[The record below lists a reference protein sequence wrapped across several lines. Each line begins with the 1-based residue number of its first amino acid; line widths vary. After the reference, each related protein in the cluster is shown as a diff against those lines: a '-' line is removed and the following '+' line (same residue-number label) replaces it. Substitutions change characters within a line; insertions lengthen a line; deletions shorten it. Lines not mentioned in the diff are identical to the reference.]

1 MRRKFFNAKSI
12 IYIILIA
19 IFTLTSYISDQG
31 VIRQEDNLRKSDI
44 KIDNLTTQIY
54 DVNAMSNQ
62 FLSLQMF
69 LTESLV
75 EFHRNQLIWIK
86 SLILLER
93 NSKNIDKNMSNNLI
107 DYNYTIESVKS
118 RFNNHYYQIFVKS
131 LEIVDK
137 FEDIHTW
144 NQSYFID
151 YFDKEDFYIE
161 EKLNFDFR
169 DIFENNLDSFNIKDV
184 NIYYPP
190 PTTKAFNK
198 FTIINYLDIYTF
210 SHFLLRNMEDY
221 SDIIIEESNKIKKLS
236 TDYNQLLY
244 DELSVNKSISSLKN
258 YLVLVSIISQILSL
272 FFLLLFFRNLLINKI

>member
-62 FLSLQMF
+62 FLSLQKF
-69 LTESLV
+69 ISESLV

-144 NQSYFID
+144 NQNYFTD

-190 PTTKAFNK
+190 PTIKAYNE

-221 SDIIIEESNKIKKLS
+221 ADIIIEESNKIKKLS
-236 TDYNQLLY
+236 TNYSQLFY
-244 DELSVNKSISSLKN
+244 DELSVNKNISSLKN

>member
-19 IFTLTSYISDQG
+19 IFTLTSYIYDQG

-44 KIDNLTTQIY
+44 KIDSLTTQIY

-69 LTESLV
+69 FSESLV

-144 NQSYFID
+144 NQNYFTD

-190 PTTKAFNK
+190 PTTKAFNE

-236 TDYNQLLY
+236 TDYSQLLY

>member
-144 NQSYFID
+144 NQNYFID

-190 PTTKAFNK
+190 PTTKAFNE

>member
-161 EKLNFDFR
+161 EKLKFDFR

-190 PTTKAFNK
+190 PTTKAFNE

-258 YLVLVSIISQILSL
+258 YLILVSIISQILSL
-272 FFLLLFFRNLLINKI
+272 FFLLLFFKNLLINKI

>member
-144 NQSYFID
+144 NQNYFTD

-190 PTTKAFNK
+190 PTTKAFNE

-236 TDYNQLLY
+236 TDYSQLLY

>member
-69 LTESLV
+69 FSESLV

-144 NQSYFID
+144 NQNYFTD

-161 EKLNFDFR
+161 EKLKFDFR

>member
-69 LTESLV
+69 FSESLV

-137 FEDIHTW
+137 FEDIPTW

-151 YFDKEDFYIE
+151 YFDKADFYIE

>member
-44 KIDNLTTQIY
+44 KIDSLTTQIY

-190 PTTKAFNK
+190 PTTKAFNE

-210 SHFLLRNMEDY
+210 AHFLLKNMEDY
-221 SDIIIEESNKIKKLS
+221 SDIIIEESNKTKKLS
-236 TDYNQLLY
+236 TDYSQLLY

>member
-54 DVNAMSNQ
+54 DVDAMSNQ

-69 LTESLV
+69 LTESLI
-75 EFHRNQLIWIK
+75 EFHRNQLFWIK

-93 NSKNIDKNMSNNLI
+93 NSKNIDKNMSNSLI
-107 DYNYTIESVKS
+107 DYNYTIESVKN

-144 NQSYFID
+144 NQNYFTD
-151 YFDKEDFYIE
+151 YFDKENFYIE
-161 EKLNFDFR
+161 EKLNYDFR
-169 DIFENNLDSFNIKDV
+169 DIFKNNLDSFNIKDI
-184 NIYYPP
+184 NMYYPT
-190 PTTKAFNK
+190 PTTKAFNE

-210 SHFLLRNMEDY
+210 SYFLLRNMENY
-221 SDIIIEESNKIKKLS
+221 SDIIIEETNRVDKLS
-236 TDYNQLLY
+236 TDYSQLLY
-244 DELSVNKSISSLKN
+244 DELSTNKNISSLKN

>member
-69 LTESLV
+69 FSESLV

-144 NQSYFID
+144 NQNYFTD
-151 YFDKEDFYIE
+151 YFDKEDLYIE

>member
-161 EKLNFDFR
+161 EKLKFDFR

-190 PTTKAFNK
+190 PTTKAYNE

-221 SDIIIEESNKIKKLS
+221 SDIIFEESNRINKLN
-236 TDYNQLLY
+236 TDYSQLLY
-244 DELSVNKSISSLKN
+244 DELSTNKNISSLKN

>member
-54 DVNAMSNQ
+54 DVDAMSNQ

-69 LTESLV
+69 LTESLI
-75 EFHRNQLIWIK
+75 EFHRNQLFWIK

-93 NSKNIDKNMSNNLI
+93 NSKNIDKNMSNSLI
-107 DYNYTIESVKS
+107 DYNYTIESVKN

-144 NQSYFID
+144 NQNYFTD
-151 YFDKEDFYIE
+151 YFDKENLYIE
-161 EKLNFDFR
+161 EKLNYDFR
-169 DIFENNLDSFNIKDV
+169 DIFKNNLDSFNIKDI
-184 NIYYPP
+184 NMYYPP
-190 PTTKAFNK
+190 PTTKAFNE

-221 SDIIIEESNKIKKLS
+221 SDIIIEESNKINKLN
-236 TDYNQLLY
+236 TDYSQLLY
-244 DELSVNKSISSLKN
+244 DELSVNKNISSLKN

>member
-75 EFHRNQLIWIK
+75 EFHRNQLFWIK

-144 NQSYFID
+144 NQNYFID
-151 YFDKEDFYIE
+151 YFDKEDLYIE
-161 EKLNFDFR
+161 EKLNYDFR
-169 DIFENNLDSFNIKDV
+169 DIFKNNLDSFNIKDV
-184 NIYYPP
+184 NMYYPP
-190 PTTKAFNK
+190 PTTKVFNE

-221 SDIIIEESNKIKKLS
+221 SDIIIEESNKIKKLG
-236 TDYNQLLY
+236 TDYSQLLY

>member
-151 YFDKEDFYIE
+151 YFDKEDLYIE
-161 EKLNFDFR
+161 EKLNYDFR

>member
-151 YFDKEDFYIE
+151 YFDKEDLYIE
-161 EKLNFDFR
+161 EKLKFDFR

>member
-144 NQSYFID
+144 NQNYFTD

-161 EKLNFDFR
+161 EKLKFDFR

-190 PTTKAFNK
+190 PTTKAFNE

>member
-62 FLSLQMF
+62 FLSLTIF
-69 LTESLV
+69 LNESLIG
-75 EFHRNQLIWIK
+75 FHRNQLIWIK

-93 NSKNIDKNMSNNLI
+93 NSKNLDKNMSNNLI
-107 DYNYTIESVKS
+107 DYNYTIKSVKN
-118 RFNNHYYQIFVKS
+118 RLNNHYYQIFVKS
-131 LEIVDK
+131 LEIVEK
-137 FEDIHTW
+137 FQDIHTW
-144 NQSYFID
+144 NENYFTD
-151 YFDKEDFYIE
+151 YFDKENLYIE
-161 EKLNFDFR
+161 EKLNYDFR
-169 DIFENNLDSFNIKDV
+169 DIFKNNLDSFNIKDI
-184 NIYYPP
+184 NMYYPP
-190 PTTKAFNK
+190 PTTKAFNE

-210 SHFLLRNMEDY
+210 SYFLLRNMEDY
-221 SDIIIEESNKIKKLS
+221 SDIINEESNRISKLS
-236 TDYNQLLY
+236 TDYSQLLY
-244 DELSVNKSISSLKN
+244 DELSTNKNISSLKN

>member
-69 LTESLV
+69 FSESLV

-161 EKLNFDFR
+161 EKLKFDFR

-190 PTTKAFNK
+190 PTTKAFNE

-236 TDYNQLLY
+236 TDYSQLLY

>member
-44 KIDNLTTQIY
+44 KIDSLTTQIY
-54 DVNAMSNQ
+54 DVNAMGNQ
-62 FLSLQMF
+62 FLSLQML

-144 NQSYFID
+144 NQNYFTD

-190 PTTKAFNK
+190 PTTKAFNE

-221 SDIIIEESNKIKKLS
+221 SDIIIKESNKINKLS
-236 TDYNQLLY
+236 TDYSQLLY

>member
-19 IFTLTSYISDQG
+19 IFTLTGYISDQG

-151 YFDKEDFYIE
+151 YFDKEDLYIE
-161 EKLNFDFR
+161 EKLNYDFR

>member
-44 KIDNLTTQIY
+44 KIDSLTTQIY
-54 DVNAMSNQ
+54 DVNAMGNQ
-62 FLSLQMF
+62 FMSLQMF

-75 EFHRNQLIWIK
+75 EFHRNQLFWIK

-144 NQSYFID
+144 NQNYFTD

-184 NIYYPP
+184 SIYYPP
-190 PTTKAFNK
+190 PTTKAFNE

-221 SDIIIEESNKIKKLS
+221 SDIIIEESNKINKLN
-236 TDYNQLLY
+236 TDYSQLLY

>member
-69 LTESLV
+69 FSESLV

-144 NQSYFID
+144 NQNYFTD

-190 PTTKAFNK
+190 PTTKAFNE

-236 TDYNQLLY
+236 TDYSQLLY

>member
-144 NQSYFID
+144 NQNYFID
-151 YFDKEDFYIE
+151 YFDKEDLYIE
-161 EKLNFDFR
+161 EKLKFDFR

>member
-75 EFHRNQLIWIK
+75 EFHRNQLFWIK

-144 NQSYFID
+144 NQNYFTD
-151 YFDKEDFYIE
+151 YFDKEDLYIE
-161 EKLNFDFR
+161 EKLNYDFR

-190 PTTKAFNK
+190 PTTKAFNE

>member
-69 LTESLV
+69 FSESLV

-151 YFDKEDFYIE
+151 YFDKEF
-161 EKLNFDFR
+161 
-169 DIFENNLDSFNIKDV
+169 V
-184 NIYYPP
+184 
-190 PTTKAFNK
+190 
-198 FTIINYLDIYTF
+198 
-210 SHFLLRNMEDY
+210 
-221 SDIIIEESNKIKKLS
+221 
-236 TDYNQLLY
+236 
-244 DELSVNKSISSLKN
+244 
-258 YLVLVSIISQILSL
+258 
-272 FFLLLFFRNLLINKI
+272 

>member
-93 NSKNIDKNMSNNLI
+93 NSKNIDENMSNNLI

-144 NQSYFID
+144 NQNYFTD

-161 EKLNFDFR
+161 EKLKFDFR

-190 PTTKAFNK
+190 PTTKAFNE

-236 TDYNQLLY
+236 TDYSQLLY

>member
-69 LTESLV
+69 FSESLV

-144 NQSYFID
+144 NQNYFTD

-190 PTTKAFNK
+190 PTTKAFNE

-221 SDIIIEESNKIKKLS
+221 SDIIIEESNKINKLN
-236 TDYNQLLY
+236 TDYSQLLY

>member
-69 LTESLV
+69 FSESLV

-144 NQSYFID
+144 NQNYFTD

-190 PTTKAFNK
+190 PTTKAFNE

-221 SDIIIEESNKIKKLS
+221 SDIIIEESNKIKKLG
-236 TDYNQLLY
+236 TDYSQLLY

>member
-69 LTESLV
+69 FSESLV

-144 NQSYFID
+144 NQNYFTD

-161 EKLNFDFR
+161 EKLKFDFR

-190 PTTKAFNK
+190 PTTKAFNE

>member
-44 KIDNLTTQIY
+44 KIDSLTTQIY

-62 FLSLQMF
+62 FMSLQMF

-75 EFHRNQLIWIK
+75 EFHRNQLFWIK

-93 NSKNIDKNMSNNLI
+93 NSKNIDENMSNNLI

-144 NQSYFID
+144 NQNYFID
-151 YFDKEDFYIE
+151 YFDKEDLYIE
-161 EKLNFDFR
+161 EKLNYDFR
-169 DIFENNLDSFNIKDV
+169 DIFKNNLDSFNIKDI
-184 NIYYPP
+184 NMYYPP
-190 PTTKAFNK
+190 PTTKAFNE

-210 SHFLLRNMEDY
+210 SYFLLRNMEDY
-221 SDIIIEESNKIKKLS
+221 SDIINEESNRISKLS
-236 TDYNQLLY
+236 TDYSQLLY
-244 DELSVNKSISSLKN
+244 DELSTNKNISSLKN

>member
-161 EKLNFDFR
+161 EKLKFDFR

>member
-69 LTESLV
+69 FSESLV

-137 FEDIHTW
+137 FEDIPTW

-151 YFDKEDFYIE
+151 YFDKADFYIE
-161 EKLNFDFR
+161 EKLKLDFR

-190 PTTKAFNK
+190 PTTKAFNE

-236 TDYNQLLY
+236 TDYSQLLY

>member
-161 EKLNFDFR
+161 EKLKFDFR

-190 PTTKAFNK
+190 PTTKAFNE

>member
-144 NQSYFID
+144 NQNYFID

-161 EKLNFDFR
+161 EKLKFDFR

-190 PTTKAFNK
+190 PTTKAFNE

-236 TDYNQLLY
+236 TDYSQLLY

>member
-69 LTESLV
+69 FSESLV

-144 NQSYFID
+144 NQNYFTD

-190 PTTKAFNK
+190 PTTNAFNE

-236 TDYNQLLY
+236 TDYSQLLY

>member
-144 NQSYFID
+144 NQNYFTD

-190 PTTKAFNK
+190 PTTKAFNE

>member
-69 LTESLV
+69 FSESLV

-161 EKLNFDFR
+161 EKLKFDFR

-190 PTTKAFNK
+190 PTTKAFNE

-221 SDIIIEESNKIKKLS
+221 SDIIIEESNKIKKLG
-236 TDYNQLLY
+236 TDYSQLLY